1 VTRHWSLWLA
11 YLAIII
17 VVSVGHCV
25 WFATTRDP
33 AIGSRFGAALTAL
46 GVIVTAQ
53 PFFRTGF
60 KDAVDRQ
67 MPEGLVEAASCPL
80 AAQPLAG
87 HSPAHL
93 LKRQREAHKVAR
105 PGVMHDVIAERVI
118 GVALIFF
125 GTLAQGYG
133 DLPLRWWNS

>member
-1 VTRHWSLWLA
+1 
-11 YLAIII
+11 
-17 VVSVGHCV
+17 
-25 WFATTRDP
+25 
-33 AIGSRFGAALTAL
+33 LTAL

-67 MPEGLVEAASCPL
+67 MPEGLVEAASRPL